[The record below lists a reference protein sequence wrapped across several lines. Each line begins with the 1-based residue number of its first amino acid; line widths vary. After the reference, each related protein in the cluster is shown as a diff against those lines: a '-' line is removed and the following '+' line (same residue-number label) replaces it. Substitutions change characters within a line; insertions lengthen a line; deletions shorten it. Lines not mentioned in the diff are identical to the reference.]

1 MADGGIKHAL
11 DFLIKKSSSLGYVT
25 LDDILACGDLF
36 YLDVDDIERLTD
48 IVLENNIIINNR
60 PKVEI
65 PIEKETDSKDYSS
78 IYDAIVAAEPTLNDF
93 IEYVRK
99 IRPADKKEMV
109 RIRYQILEGNKYARK
124 RAVEGNLRIA
134 IVLAYRESVAYN
146 KNIADCIS
154 DACFALVSACNSYKP
169 DEHQTFASY
178 ISIAIIDYFARTIN
192 VPLFVIPVNI
202 VNLCRKLYKDSKYNA
217 LERDEALLYV
227 CSNYGLEV
235 NWSEI
240 IYNIL
245 HMSLL
250 KQNFLGDVPE
260 KVYSESCFEIFNTE
274 IENNIE
280 RTIIHNVINQ
290 LLADCLTDRE
300 KSVIENRFGL
310 NKKSLLSLEELAV
323 SQDVSRERIR
333 QIERKGLAKLKI
345 RKRWLRERLFFPFQE
360 SESNLKDEGG
370 SKEDDVFVNDED

>member
-11 DFLIKKSSSLGYVT
+11 DFLIKKSSSQGYVT

-78 IYDAIVAAEPTLNDF
+78 IYDAIVAAEPTLNNF

-99 IRPADKKEMV
+99 IKPADKKEMV

-202 VNLCRKLYKDSKYNA
+202 VNLCRKLCKDFKYNT
-217 LERDEALLYV
+217 LERKQALLYV
-227 CSNYGLEV
+227 SEKYGLEE
-235 NWSEI
+235 NWSDI

-245 HMSLL
+245 HLVLL
-250 KQNFLGDVPE
+250 GQSVLDHDFKS
-260 KVYSESCFEIFNTE
+260 VYSESCFEIFNTE
-274 IENNIE
+274 AENNIE
-280 RTIIHNVINQ
+280 RDVVHNIVTQ
-290 LLADCLTDRE
+290 ALDECLTDRE
-300 KSVIENRFGL
+300 RDVLEKRFGL
-310 NKKSLLSLEELAV
+310 KGEKSFSLEELAV
-323 SQDVSRERIR
+323 AQNVTRERIR
-333 QIERKGLAKLKI
+333 QIERKGLAKLKS
-345 RKRWLRERLFFPFQE
+345 KKGWFKEKLSLCFKE
-360 SESNLKDEGG
+360 SVPNFNDDTDSICES
-370 SKEDDVFVNDED
+370 

>member
-11 DFLIKKSSSLGYVT
+11 DFLIKKSSSQGYVT

-65 PIEKETDSKDYSS
+65 PIEKEADSKDYSS

-109 RIRYQILEGNKYARK
+109 RIRYQVLEGNKYARK

-192 VPLFVIPVNI
+192 IPLFVIPVNI
-202 VNLCRKLYKDSKYNA
+202 VNLCRKLYKDFKYNT
-217 LERDEALLYV
+217 LERKQALLYV
-227 CSNYGLEV
+227 SEKYGLEE
-235 NWSEI
+235 NWSDI

-245 HMSLL
+245 HLVLL
-250 KQNFLGDVPE
+250 GQSVLDRDPE
-260 KVYSESCFEIFNTE
+260 RAYSESCFEIFNTE
-274 IENNIE
+274 AENNIE
-280 RTIIHNVINQ
+280 RDVVHNIVIQ
-290 LLADCLTDRE
+290 ALDECLTDRE
-300 KSVIENRFGL
+300 RDVLEKRFGL
-310 NKKSLLSLEELAV
+310 NGEKSFSLEELAV
-323 SQDVSRERIR
+323 AQNVTRERIR
-333 QIERKGLAKLKI
+333 QIERKGLAKLKS
-345 RKRWLRERLFFPFQE
+345 KKGWFKEKLSLCFKE
-360 SESNLKDEGG
+360 SAPNFN
-370 SKEDDVFVNDED
+370 DDTDSVCET